1 MKKRDVLLLVFL
13 MSVSGLLI
21 AFSSRSKLGAYNGL
35 VLAENTIIPSLL
47 PVLIIFMLVMKT
59 SAKDVVSK
67 AFGLVPLYLFRLPS
81 VTSSAILFGL
91 IGGYPTGAL
100 LTYELMKN
108 EEIDEKQARCLLR
121 FNFCG
126 GCGFIITG
134 VGVGV
139 LHSQKAGVI
148 LFLSSLLSS
157 VVIGAV
163 LSVFND
169 KPDREYYSYSSP
181 INIGDALNTATSSA
195 MNSVLNITAY
205 IILFS
210 AIAGIVDIP
219 KFIMP
224 VLEITNGVCKN
235 SFSLAELSAY
245 LSFGGLCIHLQLL
258 PIVIKSKMKY
268 LDFLLFRVIGALLS
282 YVITRIILFFF
293 PVDISVFSN
302 ISNQQAV
309 FSSLNM
315 SLSFLMIVGAV
326 VLILDIN
333 ERKRIVD
340 KV

>member
-1 MKKRDVLLLVFL
+1 
-13 MSVSGLLI
+13 
-21 AFSSRSKLGAYNGL
+21 
-35 VLAENTIIPSLL
+35 
-47 PVLIIFMLVMKT
+47 
-59 SAKDVVSK
+59 
-67 AFGLVPLYLFRLPS
+67 
-81 VTSSAILFGL
+81 
-91 IGGYPTGAL
+91 
-100 LTYELMKN
+100 
-108 EEIDEKQARCLLR
+108 
-121 FNFCG
+121 
-126 GCGFIITG
+126 
-134 VGVGV
+134 
-139 LHSQKAGVI
+139 
-148 LFLSSLLSS
+148 
-157 VVIGAV
+157 
-163 LSVFND
+163 
-169 KPDREYYSYSSP
+169 
-181 INIGDALNTATSSA
+181 
-195 MNSVLNITAY
+195 
-205 IILFS
+205 
-210 AIAGIVDIP
+210 
-219 KFIMP
+219 MP

-235 SFSLAELSAY
+235 DFSLAELSAY

>member
-13 MSVSGLLI
+13 MSVSSLLI
-21 AFSSRSKLGAYNGL
+21 AFSSKSKLGAYNGL

-163 LSVFND
+163 FND
-169 KPDREYYSYSSP
+169 KPDREYYSYYSP

>member
-81 VTSSAILFGL
+81 VTSSVILFGL

-282 YVITRIILFFF
+282 YVITKIILFIF

>member
-1 MKKRDVLLLVFL
+1 MKKRDVFLLVLL

-47 PVLIIFMLVMKT
+47 PVLIIFLLVMKT
-59 SAKDVVSK
+59 GAKDVIAR

-81 VTSSAILFGL
+81 VTAPAILFGL

-108 EEIDEKQARCLLR
+108 EEIDERQARCLLR

-148 LFLSSLLSS
+148 LFLSSLISS
-157 VVIGAV
+157 VVIGVA

-169 KPDREYYSYSSP
+169 KPDREYYSYSPS

-235 SFSLAELSAY
+235 SFALAELSAY
-245 LSFGGLCIHLQLL
+245 LSFGGICIHLQLL

-282 YVITRIILFFF
+282 YVITKLLCTLL
-293 PVDISVFSN
+293 PTDALVFSN

-315 SLSFLMIVGAV
+315 SLSFLLIVGAV

-340 KV
+340 KT

>member
-13 MSVSGLLI
+13 MSVSGLLV

-81 VTSSAILFGL
+81 VTSSVILFGL

-258 PIVIKSKMKY
+258 PIVINSKMKY
-268 LDFLLFRVIGALLS
+268 LDFLIFRVIGALLS
-282 YVITRIILFFF
+282 YVITKIILFFF